1 MTRDEALGILRRH
14 EGELR
19 QRGVA
24 RVALFGSVARDE
36 ARPDSDIDVMVEF
49 SPDAAISVWAYVGL
63 KDLIQG
69 FFGERV
75 DVVTRNGLNRYV
87 RPTVEREALYA
98 F

>member
-1 MTRDEALGILRRH
+1 MTRDEALGILKRH

-24 RVALFGSVARDE
+24 RAALFGSVARGE
-36 ARPDSDIDVMVEF
+36 ARPGSDIDVMVEF

-75 DVVTRNGLNRYV
+75 DVVSRNGLNRHI
-87 RPTVEREALYA
+87 RPTIEREALYA

>member
-1 MTRDEALGILRRH
+1 MTRDEALRILRRH

-36 ARPDSDIDVMVEF
+36 ARSDSDIDVMVEF
-49 SPDAAISVWAYVGL
+49 NPDAAISVWAYAGL

-69 FFGERV
+69 FFGEQV
-75 DVVTRNGLNRYV
+75 DVVSRNGLNRYI

>member
-1 MTRDEALGILRRH
+1 MTRDQALQILKRH

-19 QRGVA
+19 QQGVTRA
-24 RVALFGSVARDE
+24 ALFGSVARNE
-36 ARPDSDIDVMVEF
+36 AHPGSDIDVMVEF
-49 SPDAAISVWAYVGL
+49 APDAAISVWAYARL
-63 KDLIQG
+63 KDLIQD

-75 DVVTRNGLNRYV
+75 DVVSRNGLNRHI

>member
-1 MTRDEALGILRRH
+1 MTRDEALGILKRH

-24 RVALFGSVARDE
+24 RAALFGSVARGE
-36 ARPDSDIDVMVEF
+36 ARPGSDIDVMVEF

-75 DVVTRNGLNRYV
+75 DVVSRNGLNRHI

>member
-1 MTRDEALGILRRH
+1 MTRDEALQILRRH

-19 QRGVA
+19 QQGVTRA
-24 RVALFGSVARDE
+24 ALFGSVARDE
-36 ARPDSDIDVMVEF
+36 ARPGSDIDVMVEF
-49 SPDAAISVWAYVGL
+49 APDAAISVWAYARL

-69 FFGERV
+69 FFSQRV
-75 DVVTRNGLNRYV
+75 DVVSRNGLNRHI

>member
-1 MTRDEALGILRRH
+1 MTRDEALRILKRH

-19 QRGVA
+19 EQGVSRA
-24 RVALFGSVARDE
+24 ALFGSVARDE
-36 ARPDSDIDVMVEF
+36 ARIGSDIDVMIEF
-49 SPDAAISVWAYVGL
+49 APDAAISVWAYARL

-75 DVVTRNGLNRYV
+75 DVVSRNGLNRHI

>member
-1 MTRDEALGILRRH
+1 MTRDQALQILKRH

-19 QRGVA
+19 QQGVA
-24 RVALFGSVARDE
+24 RAALFGSVARDE
-36 ARPDSDIDVMVEF
+36 ASPGSDIDVMVEF
-49 SPDAAISVWAYVGL
+49 APDAAISVWAYARL

-75 DVVTRNGLNRYV
+75 DVVSRNGLNRHI

>member
-1 MTRDEALGILRRH
+1 MTRDEALRILKRH

-24 RVALFGSVARDE
+24 RAAVFGSVARDE
-36 ARPDSDIDVMVEF
+36 ARPGSDIDVMIEF
-49 SPDAAISVWAYVGL
+49 RPDAVVSVWAYAGL

-69 FFGERV
+69 YYAEPV
-75 DVVTRNGLNRYV
+75 DVVTRNGLNRHI
-87 RPTVEREALYA
+87 RPAVEREALYA

>member
-1 MTRDEALGILRRH
+1 MTRDEALRILRSH
-14 EGELR
+14 ESELR

-24 RVALFGSVARDE
+24 RVALFGSVARNE

-49 SPDAAISVWAYVGL
+49 NPEAAISVWDYAGL

-69 FFGERV
+69 FFGGRV
-75 DVVTRNGLNRYV
+75 DVVSRNGLNRYI
-87 RPTVEREALYA
+87 RPAVEREALYA